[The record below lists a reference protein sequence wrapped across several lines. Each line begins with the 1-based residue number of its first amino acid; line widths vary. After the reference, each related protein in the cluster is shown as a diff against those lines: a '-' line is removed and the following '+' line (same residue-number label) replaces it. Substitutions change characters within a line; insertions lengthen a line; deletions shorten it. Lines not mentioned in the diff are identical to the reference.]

1 MRNESMIRK
10 IPDGKDV
17 ADAKKRG
24 LQNCGQQVSEEKKH
38 EKQNEVSIS
47 QNWLDSHR
55 TITDRAD

>member
-17 ADAKKRG
+17 ADTKKRG

-38 EKQNEVSIS
+38 EKQNEVSIKPK
-47 QNWLDSHR
+47 
-55 TITDRAD
+55 RARQPPDYYGHD

>member
-1 MRNESMIRK
+1 MIRK

-38 EKQNEVSIS
+38 EKQNEVSIRPKWARQPPDYYGQS
-47 QNWLDSHR
+47 
-55 TITDRAD
+55 